1 MTSFEQINKHGA
13 DVIEYMQVNYPGYAR
28 CMMQISDFGDPG
40 LAFSLYFPLVMA
52 LNADLGSKMMWTVIF
67 SEWANMI
74 LKWVTFGDRPFW
86 WVHESALYKNQL
98 PVVVAPPMLMQFPR
112 TCETTPGFP
121 SGHTMLNAAMFFVL
135 AQALCDT
142 VARSTTFL
150 SRTGRTWLIRG
161 IWTTYI
167 IWIALMIISRT
178 YIATHFPHQACAGAA
193 IGLVIA
199 ISVSRMTSLQTLSW
213 KKYTLLAACI
223 AGSVLA
229 IFQIYKL
236 YGVDPMW
243 SVEKA
248 IRWCMRREYLR
259 VDTTPFYSL
268 MRNSGTALGLGL
280 GLSTLM
286 YKQADRS
293 KFTSKMSVS
302 LAIITMVTSQ
312 TGIFIHQ
319 SLSPRMMGWYAAEFL
334 LNAVMSFVVTA
345 VLPHFVRITSRVSA
359 GEKWK
364 KP

>member
-28 CMMQISDFGDPG
+28 RMMQISDFGDPG

-193 IGLVIA
+193 IAFLSGREITKVYQKMDKFSLVSA
-199 ISVSRMTSLQTLSW
+199 PISGNILQ
-213 KKYTLLAACI
+213 I
-223 AGSVLA
+223 V
-229 IFQIYKL
+229 KL
-236 YGVDPMW
+236 Y
-243 SVEKA
+243 
-248 IRWCMRREYLR
+248 
-259 VDTTPFYSL
+259 
-268 MRNSGTALGLGL
+268 
-280 GLSTLM
+280 
-286 YKQADRS
+286 
-293 KFTSKMSVS
+293 
-302 LAIITMVTSQ
+302 IIFNPQ
-312 TGIFIHQ
+312 
-319 SLSPRMMGWYAAEFL
+319 
-334 LNAVMSFVVTA
+334 MSFNDPATFCGQKD
-345 VLPHFVRITSRVSA
+345 PFHITSHLLFSLLS
-359 GEKWK
+359 KH
-364 KP
+364 